1 MQVKDHDII
10 IVGGGISGLFL
21 AYRLLMEDPK
31 IRLLIIEKGKEMGGK
46 LQTEY
51 STSSNNE
58 IKTVLYEKGPWRIST
73 SHTHMIRLC
82 HNLGVPLHPFPE
94 NIVDGYYDVNTKR
107 YSCSAPATQNPTN
120 PGLSAYDELI
130 LHRNRSVARDKE
142 DRTGYPDILDMTSVI
157 DVYEAQNPSSYL
169 CLLTGF
175 SGLIQALVNTLKAL
189 ENQCSFLKEALVT
202 DVVYDNKKK
211 HYRLS
216 IQKREGSNEF
226 HERTEIA
233 PRVVLACPP
242 SSFQDWSIADY
253 MRPLLAS
260 VRPVSLHHIYAMSP
274 QRPLLYNNNIDNFH
288 INTNSALCQIISS
301 PYPTSASNHWFMVS
315 YSSGR
320 IADFWE
326 RLCIA
331 HPLKFREKLRKEAS
345 TFLGKTQTRALQQIK
360 NYYWK
365 EAIHEWTPS
374 FGMDMK
380 RMYRLAMIPD
390 PIHLPDLFIIG
401 EAFSPLQGWCE
412 GALETVENLL
422 AEIVHP
428 SPPVIEA
435 LPIQH
440 VIYRSRVLDVHRW
453 MSRHP
458 GGAQALENH
467 LGEDITQLWDSI
479 HNTLQSKAMIA
490 ALQVGWQHSPTTMI
504 KLI

>member
-31 IRLLIIEKGKEMGGK
+31 IRLLIIEKAKGMGGK

-51 STSSNNE
+51 STSSNDM
-58 IKTVLYEKGPWRIST
+58 KTILYEKGPWRIST
-73 SHTHMIRLC
+73 SHTHMIHLC
-82 HNLGVPLHPFPE
+82 HNLGIPLHPFPE
-94 NIVDGYYDVNTKR
+94 NIVNGYYDVNTKR
-107 YSCSAPATQNPTN
+107 YSCSKPATHEPTN
-120 PGLSAYDELI
+120 PGLSALDEVI
-130 LHRNRSVARDKE
+130 LHRNLPVAREVE

-157 DVYEAQNPSSYL
+157 DVYEAKNPSSYL

-175 SGLIQALVNTLKAL
+175 SGLIDALVETL
-189 ENQCSFLKEALVT
+189 ENRCTFLKEALVT
-202 DVVYDNKKK
+202 DVVYDVKKR
-211 HYRLS
+211 HYCLS
-216 IQKREGSNEF
+216 IQKREGPNEF
-226 HERTEIA
+226 HDWTEIA

-242 SSFQDWSIADY
+242 SSFEHWSIAKW

-260 VRPVSLHHIYAMSP
+260 VRPVSLHHIYALSP
-274 QRPLLYNNNIDNFH
+274 QRPLLRKNIENFH

-301 PYPTSASNHWFMVS
+301 PYPTAPTNHWFMIS

-331 HPLKFREKLRKEAS
+331 HPLKFKQKLRNEVS
-345 TFLGKTQTRALQQIK
+345 TFLGNAQTRALQQIK

-365 EAIHEWTPS
+365 EAVHEWIPS

-390 PIHLPDLFIIG
+390 PVHVPGLFIIG

-412 GALETVENLL
+412 GALETVESLL
-422 AEIVHP
+422 VEIVQP
-428 SPPVIEA
+428 SPPVVQE
-435 LPIQH
+435 LPSQH

-458 GGAQALENH
+458 GGTQALENH
-467 LGEDITQLWDSI
+467 LGEDVTELWDSI